1 MIQVWITAKALTQLT
16 YVLQCL
22 TMSYNNFSSTLTQS
36 PVWWLW
42 GSRCGSEPSGTLC
55 RQPFK
60 VRKHTAAWQVVH
72 ITCRI
77 LGIANKAGTSVSW
90 SHEKHCARIFCKR
103 FGSSPKPEC
112 LTHRNG
118 GCLKQTVVAG
128 LTTCSARTEK
138 TLGLELPQN
147 RDPTAFTTIQNPNG
161 CWGLKQQFGQFGL
174 STQHYIQP
182 KKNNC
187 SRLSAVPLHWLAGFP
202 SSWIKI
208 PNDYWLV

>member
-1 MIQVWITAKALTQLT
+1 MTSQYINREWSKFG
-16 YVLQCL
+16 LQQKRWHKWH
-22 TMSYNNFSSTLTQS
+22 MSYNNFSSTLTQS

-90 SHEKHCARIFCKR
+90 SHEKHCTRIFCKR

-161 CWGLKQQFGQFGL
+161 CWGLKQQLGQFGL

-182 KKNNC
+182 KKKQLFKTLC
-187 SRLSAVPLHWLAGFP
+187 GPFTLAG
-202 SSWIKI
+202 KI
-208 PNDYWLV
+208 SQFMD

>member
-1 MIQVWITAKALTQLT
+1 MTSQYINREWSKFG
-16 YVLQCL
+16 LQQKRWHNWH
-22 TMSYNNFSSTLTQS
+22 MSYNNFSSTLTQS

-90 SHEKHCARIFCKR
+90 SHEKHCTRIFCKR

-161 CWGLKQQFGQFGL
+161 CWGMKQQLCQFGL
-174 STQHYIQP
+174 STHHYMQP
-182 KKNNC
+182 KKKQLFKTLC
-187 SRLSAVPLHWLAGFP
+187 GPFTLAG
-202 SSWIKI
+202 KI
-208 PNDYWLV
+208 SQFMD

>member
-42 GSRCGSEPSGTLC
+42 GSRCGSEPSDTLC

-182 KKNNC
+182 KKKQLFKTLC
-187 SRLSAVPLHWLAGFP
+187 GPFTLAGRISQFM
-202 SSWIKI
+202 
-208 PNDYWLV
+208 D